1 MTEPSSESPAKAVD
15 DAAGA
20 AELEARTTHME
31 HLGERM
37 TAATM
42 PRPGAGQPPAVEAVR
57 TRITVTG
64 VVQGVGFRPFVHRL
78 ATELGV
84 TGFVGNDAAAVFIE
98 AQGSPRTVSEFTLR
112 LSAEPPPLA
121 QITAVNAEPVA
132 ARAEDGFLIVAST
145 NAGGR
150 RTLVPPDVA
159 TCDACQRELFDPASR
174 RYRHPFITCT
184 DCGPRFTIIKDLP
197 YDRPAT
203 TMAGFPM
210 CGQCER
216 EYHDPADRRFHAQ
229 PIACHDCGPTLRF
242 TRDGVTTTGADEAI
256 AAAQQILAEGGIVAV
271 KGIGGYHLAC
281 RADCPETVTRLRE
294 RKARG
299 DKPFAVLTRNLSTA
313 RLLAEIDPGEQRSLT
328 GAPRPIVLLRR
339 LPGAPVADTVA
350 PGSPLLGVLLPYA
363 PIHHLLLSPVPGST
377 QPVPHTLVLT
387 SANISDEPIVFD
399 DREAADQLTFLADA
413 VLAHDRPIH
422 VPCDDSVI
430 RVLPDGELP
439 IRRARGYAPLPVS
452 FGRALPTVLA
462 VGGEVKNS
470 CCLTDGDSA
479 FCSAHIG
486 DMGNLAT
493 LRAFDRVVTQ
503 LTTAHRVT
511 PEVIAADLHPAYR
524 TGDWAQRHAGGSGEP
539 ALHLVQ
545 HHHAHVASLLAEHGR
560 LGDRMIGVAFDGT
573 GYGVDGAI
581 WGGEIL
587 LVGADPTRFER
598 VGHLLPVPLAGGDA
612 AVRNPCRTALG
623 YLAVAGVG
631 WDPALPP
638 VAACTDAERA
648 TLAAGYAEY
657 LDPDRRPGSDQPYR
671 DTGRRRPRALPCS
684 SMGRLFDAVASLLGV
699 RHRISY
705 EAQAAIELEILAEAA
720 GSQSAGLTLPVGADG
735 VIDHRPLIRA
745 LAAEV
750 AAGIPAAILARA
762 FHLAVAEAVADAAAL
777 IARPTGVRTV
787 GLTGG
792 VFQNVLLSGL
802 CRTRLEARGLEVLTH
817 HLVPPNDGGLA
828 LGQAAIAALSAA
840 NRRRPGP
847 PASGVPTPRPS
858 AEPDP
863 APVRP

>member
-1 MTEPSSESPAKAVD
+1 
-15 DAAGA
+15 
-20 AELEARTTHME
+20 
-31 HLGERM
+31 M
-37 TAATM
+37 TAATT
-42 PRPGAGQPPAVEAVR
+42 PRPRLTPPPAGRAVR
-57 TRITVTG
+57 TRITITG

-98 AQGSPRTVSEFTLR
+98 AQGPPLTVSEFTRR

-121 QITAVNAEPVA
+121 LISAISAKRLAPRV
-132 ARAEDGFLIVAST
+132 EDEFLIVAST
-145 NAGGR
+145 SAGGQ

-159 TCDACQRELFDPASR
+159 TCDACLRELFDPASR
-174 RYRHPFITCT
+174 RFRHPFITCT
-184 DCGPRFTIIKDLP
+184 NCGPRFTIISDLP

-210 CGQCER
+210 CRRCER

-242 TRDGVTTTGADEAI
+242 TRDGVTTSGADRAI
-256 AAAQQILAEGGIVAV
+256 AAAQRVLAEGGIVAV

-281 RADCPETVTRLRE
+281 RADCAETVTRLRE

-328 GAPRPIVLLRR
+328 GAARPIVLLRR

-363 PIHHLLLSPVPGST
+363 PVHHLLLSPVPDAA

-399 DREAADQLTFLADA
+399 DGEAAAQLTFLADA
-413 VLAHDRPIH
+413 VLTHDRPIH
-422 VPCDDSVI
+422 LPCDDSVI

-439 IRRARGYAPLPVS
+439 IRRARGYAPLPVPI
-452 FGRALPTVLA
+452 GRELPTVLA

-503 LTTAHRVT
+503 LTTVHRAT

-524 TGDWAQRHAGGSGEP
+524 TGDWAERHAGATGEP

-545 HHHAHVASLLAEHGR
+545 HHHAHVVSLLAEHGR
-560 LGDRMIGVAFDGT
+560 LGQQLIGVAFDGT
-573 GYGVDGAI
+573 GYGADGAI

-587 LVGADPTRFER
+587 LVGSDPTRFER

-612 AVRNPCRTALG
+612 AVRNPCRTALS
-623 YLAVAGVG
+623 YLAAAGVG
-631 WDPALPP
+631 WDPGLPP
-638 VAACTDAERA
+638 VAACTEAERA
-648 TLAAGYAEY
+648 TLAAGT
-657 LDPDRRPGSDQPYR
+657 R
-671 DTGRRRPRALPCS
+671 TVPCS

-720 GSQSAGLTLPVGADG
+720 GSQSAELTLPVGADG
-735 VIDHRPLIRA
+735 TIDHRPLIRA

-750 AAGIPAAILARA
+750 AAGIPAAVLARA
-762 FHLAVAEAVADAAAL
+762 FHLAVAQAVADAADL
-777 IARPTGVRTV
+777 VARRTGVRSV

-792 VFQNVLLSGL
+792 VFQNVLLTGD
-802 CRTRLEARGLEVLTH
+802 CRARLEARGLEVLTH

-828 LGQAAIAALSAA
+828 LGQAAIAALAA
-840 NRRRPGP
+840 RDGRRPG
-847 PASGVPTPRPS
+847 RPGQ
-858 AEPDP
+858 
-863 APVRP
+863 

>member
-1 MTEPSSESPAKAVD
+1 VTCPPHSTPLPNM
-15 DAAGA
+15 
-20 AELEARTTHME
+20 
-31 HLGERM
+31 GERM
-37 TAATM
+37 TAATT
-42 PRPGAGQPPAVEAVR
+42 PRPRTKTSLAGQAVR

-78 ATELGV
+78 ANELGV

-98 AQGSPRTVSEFTLR
+98 AQGSHRAVSEFTRR

-121 QITAVNAEPVA
+121 LINAISAKPVA
-132 ARAEDGFLIVAST
+132 PKAEDGFAIVAST
-145 NAGGR
+145 NAGGQ

-159 TCDACQRELFDPASR
+159 TCDACLRELFDPASR

-184 DCGPRFTIIKDLP
+184 DCGPRFTIISDLP

-210 CGQCER
+210 CERCER

-242 TRDGVTTTGADEAI
+242 TSDGVTTTGADDAI
-256 AAAQQILAEGGIVAV
+256 AAAQRVLAEGGIVAV

-299 DKPFAVLTRNLSTA
+299 DKPFAVITRNLSTA

-328 GAPRPIVLLRR
+328 GPPRPIVLLGR

-363 PIHHLLLSPVPGST
+363 PIHHLLLSPVPDST

-399 DREAADQLTFLADA
+399 DGEAAEQLTFLADA
-413 VLAHDRPIH
+413 VLTHDRPIH
-422 VPCDDSVI
+422 VPCDDSVV

-439 IRRARGYAPLPVS
+439 IRRARGYAPLPVP
-452 FGRALPTVLA
+452 FGRALPSVLA

-524 TGDWAQRHAGGSGEP
+524 TGDWAQRHAGAPGEP

-545 HHHAHVASLLAEHGR
+545 HHHAHVVSLLAEHGR
-560 LGDRMIGVAFDGT
+560 LGEQVIGVAFDGT
-573 GYGVDGAI
+573 GYGPDGAI

-598 VGHLLPVPLAGGDA
+598 VGHLLPIPLAGGDA

-623 YLAVAGVG
+623 YLAAAGVG
-631 WDPALPP
+631 WDPELPP

-648 TLAAGYAEY
+648 MLAAGYAEY
-657 LDPDRRPGSDQPYR
+657 LQPAGRPGADRPHR
-671 DTGRRRPRALPCS
+671 GAGRGPRTVPCS

-705 EAQAAIELEILAEAA
+705 EAQAAVELEILAVTA
-720 GSQSAGLTLPVGADG
+720 GSQSAELTLPVGPDG
-735 VIDHRPLIRA
+735 VVDHRPLIRT
-745 LAAEV
+745 LAAEI
-750 AAGIPAAILARA
+750 AAGIPAAVLARA
-762 FHLAVAEAVADAAAL
+762 FHLAVAEAVADAADL
-777 IARPTGVRTV
+777 VARRTGVRSV

-802 CRTRLEARGLEVLTH
+802 CRTGLEARGLEVLTH

-828 LGQAAIAALSAA
+828 LGQAAIAALAVRD
-840 NRRRPGP
+840 RRRAGRPGY
-847 PASGVPTPRPS
+847 
-858 AEPDP
+858 
-863 APVRP
+863 

>member
-1 MTEPSSESPAKAVD
+1 MASVSVMPA
-15 DAAGA
+15 
-20 AELEARTTHME
+20 T
-31 HLGERM
+31 
-37 TAATM
+37 
-42 PRPGAGQPPAVEAVR
+42 VR

-64 VVQGVGFRPFVHRL
+64 VVQGVGFRPFAHRL

-84 TGFVGNDAAAVFIE
+84 TGFVGNDASAVFIE
-98 AQGSPRTVSEFTLR
+98 AQGTPRAVSEFTRR

-121 QITAVNAEPVA
+121 LINAISAKPVA
-132 ARAEDGFLIVAST
+132 PQDEDGFLIVAST
-145 NAGGR
+145 NAGGQ
-150 RTLVPPDVA
+150 RTFIPPDVA
-159 TCDACQRELFDPASR
+159 TCDACLRELFEPASR

-210 CGQCER
+210 CERCER

-242 TRDGVTTTGADEAI
+242 TRDGVTTTGADAAI
-256 AAAQQILAEGGIVAV
+256 AAAQRVLAEGGIVAV
-271 KGIGGYHLAC
+271 KGVGGYHLAC

-339 LPGAPVADTVA
+339 RPGAPVADTVA

-363 PIHHLLLSPVPGST
+363 PVHHLLLSPVPGNA

-387 SANISDEPIVFD
+387 SANISNEPIVFD
-399 DREAADQLTFLADA
+399 DGAAGQLTFLADA
-413 VLAHDRPIH
+413 VLTHDRPIH
-422 VPCDDSVI
+422 VPCDDSVV

-439 IRRARGYAPLPVS
+439 IRRARGYAPLPVR

-503 LTTAHRVT
+503 LTTVHRAA

-524 TGDWAQRHAGGSGEP
+524 TGDWAQRHAGGAGEP

-545 HHHAHVASLLAEHGR
+545 HHHAHVVSLLAEHGR
-560 LGDRMIGVAFDGT
+560 LGEQLIGVAFDGT
-573 GYGVDGAI
+573 GYGADGAI
-581 WGGEIL
+581 WGGEFL
-587 LVGADPTRFER
+587 LLGADPTRFDR
-598 VGHLLPVPLAGGDA
+598 VGHLLPVPLIGGDA

-623 YLAVAGVG
+623 YLAAAGVG

-638 VAACTDAERA
+638 VTACTEAERA
-648 TLAAGYAEY
+648 MLAAGYAEY
-657 LDPDRRPGSDQPYR
+657 LDPAARPGPGQPGR
-671 DTGRRRPRALPCS
+671 DAERGPRPVPCS

-699 RHRISY
+699 RHRVSY

-720 GSQSAGLTLPVGADG
+720 GSQSAELRLPIGAHG

-750 AAGIPAAILARA
+750 SAGIPAAVLARA
-762 FHLAVAEAVADAAAL
+762 FHLSVAGAVADAADR
-777 IARPTGVRTV
+777 IARRTGVRTV

-792 VFQNVLLSGL
+792 VFQNVLLAGL
-802 CRTRLEARGLEVLTH
+802 CRAGLEARGLEVLTH
-817 HLVPPNDGGLA
+817 RLVPPNDGGLA
-828 LGQAAIAALSAA
+828 LGQAAIAALAA
-840 NRRRPGP
+840 RRPG
-847 PASGVPTPRPS
+847 R
-858 AEPDP
+858 
-863 APVRP
+863 

>member
-1 MTEPSSESPAKAVD
+1 MASVSVMPA
-15 DAAGA
+15 
-20 AELEARTTHME
+20 T
-31 HLGERM
+31 
-37 TAATM
+37 
-42 PRPGAGQPPAVEAVR
+42 VR

-64 VVQGVGFRPFVHRL
+64 VVQGVGFRPFAHRL

-84 TGFVGNDAAAVFIE
+84 TGFVGNDASAVFIE
-98 AQGSPRTVSEFTLR
+98 AQGTPRAVSEFTRR

-121 QITAVNAEPVA
+121 LINAISAKPVA
-132 ARAEDGFLIVAST
+132 PQDEDGFLIVAST
-145 NAGGR
+145 NAGGQ
-150 RTLVPPDVA
+150 RTFIPPDVA
-159 TCDACQRELFDPASR
+159 TCDACLRELFEPASR

-203 TMAGFPM
+203 TMAAFPM
-210 CGQCER
+210 CERCER

-242 TRDGVTTTGADEAI
+242 TRDGVTTTGADAAI
-256 AAAQQILAEGGIVAV
+256 AAAQRVLAEGGIVAV
-271 KGIGGYHLAC
+271 KGVGGYHLAC

-328 GAPRPIVLLRR
+328 GAARPIVLLRR
-339 LPGAPVADTVA
+339 RPGAPVADTVA

-363 PIHHLLLSPVPGST
+363 PVHHLLLSPVPGNA

-399 DREAADQLTFLADA
+399 DGAAGQLTFLADA
-413 VLAHDRPIH
+413 VLTHDRPIH
-422 VPCDDSVI
+422 VPCDDSVV

-439 IRRARGYAPLPVS
+439 IRRARGYAPLPVR

-503 LTTAHRVT
+503 LTTVHRAA

-524 TGDWAQRHAGGSGEP
+524 TGDWAQRHAGGAGEP

-545 HHHAHVASLLAEHGR
+545 HHHAHVVSLLAEHGR
-560 LGDRMIGVAFDGT
+560 LGEQLIGVAFDGT
-573 GYGVDGAI
+573 GYGADGAI
-581 WGGEIL
+581 WGGEFL
-587 LVGADPTRFER
+587 LLGADPTHFDR
-598 VGHLLPVPLAGGDA
+598 VGHLLPVPLIGGDA

-623 YLAVAGVG
+623 YLAAAGVG

-638 VAACTDAERA
+638 VAACTEAERA
-648 TLAAGYAEY
+648 MLAAGYAEY
-657 LDPDRRPGSDQPYR
+657 LDPAARPGPGQPGR
-671 DTGRRRPRALPCS
+671 DAGRGPRPVPCS

-699 RHRISY
+699 RHRVSY

-720 GSQSAGLTLPVGADG
+720 GSQSAELRLPVGAHG

-750 AAGIPAAILARA
+750 AAGIPAAVLARA
-762 FHLAVAEAVADAAAL
+762 FHLSVAGAVADAADR
-777 IARPTGVRTV
+777 IARRTGVRTV

-792 VFQNVLLSGL
+792 VFQNVLLAGL
-802 CRTRLEARGLEVLTH
+802 CRAGLEARGLEVLTH

-828 LGQAAIAALSAA
+828 LGQAAIAALAA
-840 NRRRPGP
+840 RRPG
-847 PASGVPTPRPS
+847 R
-858 AEPDP
+858 
-863 APVRP
+863 

>member
-1 MTEPSSESPAKAVD
+1 VASVSVMPA
-15 DAAGA
+15 
-20 AELEARTTHME
+20 T
-31 HLGERM
+31 
-37 TAATM
+37 
-42 PRPGAGQPPAVEAVR
+42 VR

-64 VVQGVGFRPFVHRL
+64 VVQGVGFRPFALRL

-84 TGFVGNDAAAVFIE
+84 TGFVGNDASAVFIE
-98 AQGSPRTVSEFTLR
+98 AQGTPRAVSEFTRR

-121 QITAVNAEPVA
+121 LINAVSAKPVA
-132 ARAEDGFLIVAST
+132 PQDEDGFLIVAST
-145 NAGGR
+145 NAGGQ
-150 RTLVPPDVA
+150 RTFIPPDVA
-159 TCDACQRELFDPASR
+159 TCDACLRELFEPASR

-184 DCGPRFTIIKDLP
+184 DCGPRFTIISDLP

-210 CGQCER
+210 CERCER

-242 TRDGVTTTGADEAI
+242 ARDGVITTGGDAAI
-256 AAAQQILAEGGIVAV
+256 AAAQRVLAEGGIVAV

-328 GAPRPIVLLRR
+328 GAARPIVLLRR
-339 LPGAPVADTVA
+339 RPGAPVADTVA

-363 PIHHLLLSPVPGST
+363 PVHHLLLSPVPGNA

-399 DREAADQLTFLADA
+399 DRAAGQLTFLADA
-413 VLAHDRPIH
+413 VLTHDRPIH
-422 VPCDDSVI
+422 VPCDDSVV
-430 RVLPDGELP
+430 RVLADGELP
-439 IRRARGYAPLPVS
+439 IRRARGYAPLPVR

-493 LRAFDRVVTQ
+493 LRAFDRVVAQ
-503 LTTAHRVT
+503 LTTVHRAA

-524 TGDWAQRHAGGSGEP
+524 TGDWAQRHAGGAGEP

-545 HHHAHVASLLAEHGR
+545 HHHAHVVSLLAEHGR
-560 LGDRMIGVAFDGT
+560 LGQQLIGVAFDGT
-573 GYGVDGAI
+573 GYGADGSI
-581 WGGEIL
+581 WGGELL
-587 LVGADPTRFER
+587 LVGADPTRFDR
-598 VGHLLPVPLAGGDA
+598 VGHLLPVPLIGGDA

-623 YLAVAGVG
+623 YLAAAGVG

-638 VAACTDAERA
+638 VTACTEAERA
-648 TLAAGYAEY
+648 MLAAGYAEY
-657 LDPDRRPGSDQPYR
+657 LDPAARPGPGQPGR
-671 DTGRRRPRALPCS
+671 DAGRGPRPVPCS

-699 RHRISY
+699 RHRVSY

-720 GSQSAGLTLPVGADG
+720 GSQSAELTLPVGAHG

-750 AAGIPAAILARA
+750 AAGIPAAVLARA
-762 FHLAVAEAVADAAAL
+762 FHLAVAGAVADAADR
-777 IARPTGVRTV
+777 IARRTGVRTV

-792 VFQNVLLSGL
+792 VFQNVLLAGL
-802 CRTRLEARGLEVLTH
+802 CRASLEARGLEVLTH

-828 LGQAAIAALSAA
+828 LGQAAIAALAA
-840 NRRRPGP
+840 RRPG
-847 PASGVPTPRPS
+847 R
-858 AEPDP
+858 
-863 APVRP
+863 